1 MDDGRSHHSVETLQ
15 LYTLVDPTPNAM
27 FFLVLFLFLLL
38 ILYISTGDEGGIT
51 KEDTHVPRRNLFL
64 GHHSLVEVELG
75 SLEDDA
81 VAATGLTRSAGDL
94 GEETARAELV
104 VEGRLEGA
112 VLLPGGELAL
122 DVVGLLAGILDLGG
136 LALLETNLE
145 AVVGL
150 VPLLEGVGIDEDDG
164 TLDEGLGTDELV
176 VGGVVGNVED
186 TDLAGADLGAPGEVA
201 GVETEGTE
209 LEVAAAAADGVDAT
223 LADLGHGGG
232 AAHFEL
238 PLLAVLLTAAAG
250 FAALVPS
257 LTCDTL
263 KIDWQKM
270 CRNAV
275 IIMVRRKVGCEY
287 GDINRGVTC
296 SSKTAFPF
304 RPNFGPDQQQQQ
316 NPRWKPRDPPAARK
330 SHEAE
335 RFSDEAPAP
344 ATSTEIAQC
353 CD

>member
-1 MDDGRSHHSVETLQ
+1 
-15 LYTLVDPTPNAM
+15 M

-201 GVETEGTE
+201 GVEAEGAE

-257 LTCDTL
+257 LACDTL
-263 KIDWQKM
+263 
-270 CRNAV
+270 
-275 IIMVRRKVGCEY
+275 
-287 GDINRGVTC
+287 
-296 SSKTAFPF
+296 
-304 RPNFGPDQQQQQ
+304 
-316 NPRWKPRDPPAARK
+316 
-330 SHEAE
+330 
-335 RFSDEAPAP
+335 
-344 ATSTEIAQC
+344 
-353 CD
+353 